1 MRINPIRET
10 NYPNYNSFQTKK
22 LTHKSANSA
31 RITDLSILNQNYNQV
46 RINFRGVPNTS
57 LELIKQIPLEDRLA
71 SLFQNFRLGDLILVG
86 KNLQDCAKKMY
97 KNANLVQNAIKRSFY
112 IADDKIG
119 GSLGFIKNS
128 SGDTEV
134 INLND
139 FEIPLISG
147 DKTYPLK
154 PQESFYV
161 IPEDVLSVD
170 GNLLKIKDEPKTN
183 LSMYRK
189 NFARAFDYEKEVK
202 QNLETLNKKHYQ
214 S

>member
-57 LELIKQIPLEDRLA
+57 LELIKQIPLEDRL
-71 SLFQNFRLGDLILVG
+71 GDLILVG

-119 GSLGFIKNS
+119 GSLGFIK
-128 SGDTEV
+128 TAV
-134 INLND
+134 
-139 FEIPLISG
+139 EI
-147 DKTYPLK
+147 LK
-154 PQESFYV
+154 
-161 IPEDVLSVD
+161 
-170 GNLLKIKDEPKTN
+170 LL
-183 LSMYRK
+183 
-189 NFARAFDYEKEVK
+189 
-202 QNLETLNKKHYQ
+202 TLMILKFL
-214 S
+214 

>member
-86 KNLQDCAKKMY
+86 KNLQDCAKK
-97 KNANLVQNAIKRSFY
+97 NVQKCQ
-112 IADDKIG
+112 
-119 GSLGFIKNS
+119 
-128 SGDTEV
+128 
-134 INLND
+134 
-139 FEIPLISG
+139 PC
-147 DKTYPLK
+147 
-154 PQESFYV
+154 
-161 IPEDVLSVD
+161 
-170 GNLLKIKDEPKTN
+170 PKCN
-183 LSMYRK
+183 
-189 NFARAFDYEKEVK
+189 
-202 QNLETLNKKHYQ
+202 
-214 S
+214 